1 MRDSPLCNWRHGDA
15 EMTLCAVR
23 WSRRSALRNRD
34 GEARLREALSTYCQ
48 LTYSSDR
55 KVEDPYR

>member
-34 GEARLREALSTYCQ
+34 GEARLREALMKWTCPCAER
-48 LTYSSDR
+48 L
-55 KVEDPYR
+55 